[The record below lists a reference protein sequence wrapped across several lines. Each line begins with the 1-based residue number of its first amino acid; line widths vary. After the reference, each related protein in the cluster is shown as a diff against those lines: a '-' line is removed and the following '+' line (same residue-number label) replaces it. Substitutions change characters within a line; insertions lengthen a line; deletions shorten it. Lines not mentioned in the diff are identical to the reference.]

1 MSVEIV
7 AIGRANM
14 DIEIHVDRIPKEDQ
28 HVISKRTTIS
38 CGGSAANFASQVA
51 LLGPKIGLVACI
63 GSDYNGKVMIERL
76 SDIGVDVSRV
86 QILQNQPTGLFI
98 AVNDSKGGKTIIA
111 DHGANKFL
119 DRLDK
124 RIFDDSYLLKTRTVH
139 VAGGF
144 PNMIDTVIEIA
155 TTDGL
160 IFSFDPGRTSDNVD
174 FQKVLRSTD
183 LLFVNQDELKR
194 YCKVSATE
202 RDLRMFAKSFPGIIV
217 LKQGSKGAIATDGF
231 EYYHSDVFDVPVVDT
246 LGAGDAFAAG
256 FVTAWT
262 RSENIEQALNFAN
275 AVAALTVTRR
285 GAQEGQPTLDEVSKL
300 LRKYGVSIEPILKT
314 FRERRSSRR

>member
-14 DIEIHVDRIPKEDQ
+14 DIEIIVDKIPSEGQ
-28 HVISKRTTIS
+28 HIISRKATVS
-38 CGGSAANFASQVA
+38 FGGSAANFASQVA
-51 LLGPKIGLVACI
+51 HLGPKIGLVACI
-63 GSDYNGKVMIERL
+63 GSDYNGRVMINHL
-76 SDIGVDVSRV
+76 SDIGVEVSRV
-86 QILQNQPTGLFI
+86 QTLQNQPTGLFI
-98 AVNDSKGGKTIIA
+98 IISDSKGGRTIIA
-111 DHGANKFL
+111 EHGANKFL
-119 DRLDK
+119 DRLDR
-124 RIFDDSYLLKTRTVH
+124 RIFDDNYLLKTRTVH

-144 PNMIDTVIEIA
+144 PNMIDIVIEIA

-160 IFSFDPGRTSDNVD
+160 IFSFDPGRTSDIVD
-174 FQKVLRSTD
+174 FQKVLRNTD
-183 LLFVNQDELKR
+183 LLFVNQEELKR
-194 YCKVSATE
+194 YFKISATE
-202 RDLRMFAKSFPGIIV
+202 KNLRAFAKRFPGIII

-231 EYYHSDVFDVPVVDT
+231 EYYHSDVFDVSVVDT

-275 AVAALTVTRR
+275 AVAALTITKR

-300 LRKYGVSIEPILKT
+300 MRKYGVSIESILKT
-314 FRERRSSRR
+314 FREGKPSRR